1 MKCQF
6 CDNLATNHFTEIVK
20 STKSKREMHLCEQ
33 CAREHDLIPDQPTPH
48 VNVKALLGL
57 FAGPLS
63 PGEKAANPVALTC
76 PACGLQYGEFRAEG
90 RLGCPEDYEAFRS
103 ALEPLIERIHRSVV
117 HAGKMP
123 QAVRRQAREA
133 ELRDL
138 RERLTAA
145 VAAERYEDAARLRD
159 LVRQKEASDEPR

>member
-20 STKSKREMHLCEQ
+20 ATKSKREMHLCEQ

-57 FAGPLS
+57 FAGPPL
-63 PGEKAANPVALTC
+63 PALTC

-133 ELRDL
+133 ELGDL